1 MNRKGDDAMRGWR
14 FQTMAMAL
22 TMVVASGARAADG
35 GDFAAFDARARAGE
49 RLSVVFF
56 GASLTWGANASD
68 PARTSYRARMAAFFE
83 ERYPRA
89 RFAFHDAAIGGTGS
103 TLGVFRL
110 DRDVVRWKPDLVFL
124 DFTANDDIASD
135 SPDPAAA
142 YETILRRLTAE
153 AGVPVVQVVF
163 PFRWDIDR
171 GRLSAMKRRE
181 QHRALSQAYGTGFAD
196 AVASI
201 LEGVEAGGETLDA
214 IWPHDAVHPGDHGYQ
229 LFAQAAWR
237 GFEAAVA
244 EGRRGRIPEK
254 PLFGDTFQRARRVR
268 LADLDPLPAGW
279 SRGRPALTAVNH
291 DWLMSRWL
299 DDLAV
304 AANFRAVTRGD
315 GLKSDEPVAVAPL
328 RLQVDAAYILL
339 FGQASAE
346 SGRFRVRLDGKPVTV
361 RDGPGAGTEVFEA
374 NRWDGN
380 GFLLYELAS
389 GLATEAEHLLE
400 IELVFEKG
408 KARELR
414 LESLC
419 VAGGRAEVRLA
430 TAAEAEPDG
439 GAVSEPRKTGGC
451 TK

>member
-1 MNRKGDDAMRGWR
+1 MNRMGNVAMRRWR
-14 FQTMAMAL
+14 VRAMAMAL
-22 TMVVASGARAADG
+22 TMAVAFGARAADG

-68 PARTSYRARMAAFFE
+68 PARTSYRARMAARFE
-83 ERYPRA
+83 ARYPRA

-110 DRDVVRWKPDLVFL
+110 DRDVIRWKPDLVFL

-142 YETILRRLTAE
+142 YETILRRLTSE
-153 AGVPVVQVVF
+153 VRVPVVQVVF
-163 PFRWDIDR
+163 PFRWDVDR
-171 GRLSAMKRRE
+171 ARLPAMKRRE
-181 QHRALSQAYGTGFAD
+181 QHLALSQAYGTGFAD
-196 AVASI
+196 AVGSI
-201 LEGVEAGGETLDA
+201 LERVEAGKETLDA
-214 IWPHDAVHPGDHGYQ
+214 IWPHDGVHPGDRGYD

-244 EGRRGRIPEK
+244 EGRRGRIPKK

-268 LADLDPLPAGW
+268 LADLGELPAGW

-299 DDLAV
+299 DDLVV
-304 AANFRAVTRGD
+304 AADAAD
-315 GLKSDEPVAVAPL
+315 AVAPL

-361 RDGPGAGTEVFEA
+361 RDGPGAGKEVFEA
-374 NRWDGN
+374 NRWNGN

-389 GLATEAEHLLE
+389 GLATDADHLLE
-400 IELVFEKG
+400 IEPVFEKG

-419 VAGGRAEVRLA
+419 VAGGQAEVRLA